1 MSRRSRRRPA
11 IKSAISRCPRPI
23 CHSRNPSARLGTGVS
38 GKPGILYAVR
48 CDGDGPIPDF
58 APKIGTASVNVAG
71 MSGKLGILYGGY
83 R

>member
-1 MSRRSRRRPA
+1 M
-11 IKSAISRCPRPI
+11 
-23 CHSRNPSARLGTGVS
+23 S

-48 CDGDGPIPDF
+48 CDGDGPIFADF